1 MPVNLNETNTVKFGK
16 YVICLDKEQ
25 LHYYMHGELVKVADV
40 NFEFTNKDLY
50 ELAVK
55 ISRKNGYGTVEYTS
69 KELVIKKH

>member
-1 MPVNLNETNTVKFGK
+1 MPINFNATNVVKFGK

-50 ELAVK
+50 DLAVK
-55 ISRKNGYGTVEYTS
+55 ISRKNDYGTVEYTT
-69 KELVIKKH
+69 KDAIAKKR